1 MRTSTLLEFEP
12 EEDCYTATQWE
23 HLYNYKTTQRL
34 EKAAVVDVDGLGVG
48 SLTEQTHYIL
58 ASGSNQHASCN
69 KTGHDTVINNLSRT
83 HGALIHDSGSKSGM
97 RLVKKQLEGWRVSR
111 LTRAN
116 LLHSAA
122 SAIGCFQLHLRGVHQ
137 SVKIRMDKFLERRG
151 IGRGVRWS
159 RNLCG

>member
-1 MRTSTLLEFEP
+1 MRTLEFEP

-34 EKAAVVDVDGLGVG
+34 EKVAVVDVDGVG
-48 SLTEQTHYIL
+48 SLTEQMHYIL
-58 ASGSNQHASCN
+58 ASGSNQHASCI

-83 HGALIHDSGSKSGM
+83 HGALIHDSGSKPGM
-97 RLVKKQLEGWRVSR
+97 RLVKKQLQVEGWRVSR
-111 LTRAN
+111 LTFYIRQLAP
-116 LLHSAA
+116 
-122 SAIGCFQLHLRGVHQ
+122 IGCFQLHLRRVHQ